1 MDGYV
6 FDPELTGTW
15 ELQLRKTRL
24 SLINDE
30 RLRLRGWSFAKSP
43 ITDKYGPQGTRFTA
57 QKLSYFVGI
66 PRTPFF
72 FVLVV
77 CTHLAGSVEVSSAEL
92 SPGQIAGIAFG
103 LIALAGVTYFLIKK
117 FGGKK
122 GGLVLWFVSE
132 MYMMYSFFLASMI
145 LNHKKKALLKFAIKV
160 PR

>member
-1 MDGYV
+1 MMSVSGYGAG
-6 FDPELTGTW
+6 L
-15 ELQLRKTRL
+15 LQRVPSPTNMGPKEPASLRKNL
-24 SLINDE
+24 E
-30 RLRLRGWSFAKSP
+30 
-43 ITDKYGPQGTRFTA
+43 
-57 QKLSYFVGI
+57 SYFVGI

-103 LIALAGVTYFLIKK
+103 LIALAGVICFLIKK

-122 GGLVLWFVSE
+122 GGGLVLWFVSE
-132 MYMMYSFFLASMI
+132 MYMTYSFFLASMI
-145 LNHKKKALLKFAIKV
+145 LNHKKKALLKLAIKV